1 MKWDCLCIDW
11 VYVLIEVA
19 RNSRNIMQTQLC
31 VQFWRLRERENIYL
45 YSSRN
50 FQITYTDI
58 HSVFLM
64 SGNDIL
70 FRYRKTRKFIGISNP
85 QVSNLILFCF
95 ICWQSIYLFI
105 STDWLRKSVC
115 MLWYEVKSLG
125 LNLWQFTLVLKN
137 LKPIVCMNL

>member
-1 MKWDCLCIDW
+1 MGLFVYWLSLCIDW
-11 VYVLIEVA
+11 SSQKFEKHHANPAMCSVLKIE
-19 RNSRNIMQTQLC
+19 
-31 VQFWRLRERENIYL
+31 WERDNIYL

-58 HSVFLM
+58 HSVLLM

-95 ICWQSIYLFI
+95 IGWQSIYLFI

-137 LKPIVCMNL
+137 L